1 MKIVLSNSF
10 NSFLFSTAT
19 IKKLHAAGVLKA
31 GEWYETIARTN
42 PVLVKIAEK
51 GKFENMG
58 DVRVEEIPERLKYKV
73 VTTCDG
79 REEIKIL

>member
-51 GKFENMG
+51 WKF
-58 DVRVEEIPERLKYKV
+58 
-73 VTTCDG
+73 
-79 REEIKIL
+79 